1 MEPTE
6 LQLRKLHDLLQDN
19 WRQSELLYD
28 FAPDHNSVYPG
39 CYLAVFGTP
48 INHSDWTLTQAY
60 YIYIDGSFLS
70 E

>member
-6 LQLRKLHDLLQDN
+6 AQLRRLHQLIQTN

-28 FAPDHNSVYPG
+28 FAPDLDSVYPG

-48 INHSDWTLTQAY
+48 INNSEWLLTQAY
-60 YIYIDGSFLS
+60 YIYVDGSFIS